1 MLLQWKKI
9 IFVVTPEKIVL
20 GFSRQSHVLM
30 LLMLWLLVGSTASA
44 GSAGSAAIVFP
55 RSDAAVV
62 VCHAFECVAVHVRVA
77 LNYLRSKNPL

>member
-44 GSAGSAAIVFP
+44 GSAAIVFP

>member
-1 MLLQWKKI
+1 MATRK
-9 IFVVTPEKIVL
+9 KIVL
-20 GFSRQSHVLM
+20 GFSRHSHVLL

-44 GSAGSAAIVFP
+44 GSAGSAAIVVP
-55 RSDAAVV
+55 KSDAAVV

>member
-9 IFVVTPEKIVL
+9 IFVVTPENIVL